1 MTKVH
6 LTGELLLCLKGIFFL
21 FSGLHV
27 WSNISQSFDADQSI
41 PAFVPIAQCQPS
53 FGSGDSLN
61 SWEFFSEWYI
71 VILSLFQYLKKG
83 RFNWIRFCRQFFS
96 CRPSALGEGWGQSQG
111 LPTSGWSSQPENV
124 LVRCLTFT
132 FLKHKV
138 KIRDTD

>member
-1 MTKVH
+1 MMTKVH

-61 SWEFFSEWYI
+61 SWEFFSEWYF
-71 VILSLFQYLKKG
+71 VILSLFKKQVTGLDFADNPSLAVPQLLEKVGVNLKVFPHLAG
-83 RFNWIRFCRQFFS
+83 HLN
-96 CRPSALGEGWGQSQG
+96 
-111 LPTSGWSSQPENV
+111 
-124 LVRCLTFT
+124 
-132 FLKHKV
+132 LKMSW
-138 KIRDTD
+138 

>member
-6 LTGELLLCLKGIFFL
+6 LTGELLLCFKGIFFL

-53 FGSGDSLN
+53 FRSGDSLN
-61 SWEFFSEWYI
+61 SWELSEWYI
-71 VILSLFQYLKKG
+71 GTLSLFRCLKKKQV
-83 RFNWIRFCRQFFS
+83 NWIRFCRQFFS

-124 LVRCLTFT
+124 LVKILTFI

-138 KIRDTD
+138 KIRGTD